1 MVDVDS
7 NLEDIVKLA
16 NEINGKCLNI
26 QKLIIRKDVEII
38 KTKNDLLLSAL
49 KVFVI
54 SLVIGSTI
62 WSMIFFDYWI
72 PAWMKSGAIILLFG
86 IAAII
91 LEMIVV
97 LFQEAIW
104 NPGDCV
110 RLVGL
115 TVIVTFVVYLAVG
128 YNDLGASQNLNSFTA
143 IIGFLGTIAGY
154 LAGSMGKPSPN

>member
-128 YNDLGASQNLNSFTA
+128 YSDLGASQNLNSFTA